1 MLEELSL
8 SIKLKVE
15 IRSEDLR
22 PIVAFPVANLNKI
35 TSLKQPP
42 LECGVQLPLEAGALL
57 STFSLGSTGAKCF
70 AVRGYPRL
78 NMKNFMFL

>member
-1 MLEELSL
+1 MSVKTWFGCKCAGGAL

-22 PIVAFPVANLNKI
+22 PIVAFPVANLHKI

-42 LECGVQLPLEAGALL
+42 LESGVQLPLEAGHCSAPSIWAVQVPSALL
-57 STFSLGSTGAKCF
+57 
-70 AVRGYPRL
+70 
-78 NMKNFMFL
+78 